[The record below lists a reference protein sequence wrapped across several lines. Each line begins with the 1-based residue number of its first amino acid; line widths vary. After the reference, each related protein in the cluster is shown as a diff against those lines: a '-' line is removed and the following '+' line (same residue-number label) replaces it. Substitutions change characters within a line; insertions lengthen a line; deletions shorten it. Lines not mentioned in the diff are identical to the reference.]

1 MLLLAEQ
8 SYRHLPD
15 EIEVA
20 RRWWHLPLDTLLPLD
35 TGETYQLLFSGRPGG
50 SKGPDIRDAVLR
62 PLASSSPLAP
72 AGLRQ
77 VLQAPRLCGNVE
89 FHVRASDW
97 YNHHHES
104 DRRYNQVILHI
115 VLRYDIT
122 QPILRQD
129 GLSIPTCTLADLPA
143 EEQAL
148 QLLGAGLPP
157 WPCQEIIPALTESE
171 RQQLLHRAGLLRF
184 EQKSELFST
193 QLRALSTHKHDDE
206 TLYDHYLLPALGEG
220 LAYGRDRAFF
230 RATSLRLMGIP
241 GILPEP
247 EGRATRPA
255 PLDAQRLRA
264 LRHLIEQAQITP
276 LWQRLRTIL
285 TPGEAHGSLPSIWPL
300 RRIFTRLNLSLAR
313 TDILICNVVL
323 PFAAAVALR
332 EQDIVLYECARQLY
346 TSYPDLPSNQVTRMM
361 SAQLQLSGEP
371 GGACQQQGL
380 HYIYQQTCRTK
391 ECTQWSA
398 GRKAL

>member
-20 RRWWHLPLDTLLPLD
+20 RRWWHLPLNTPLPLD
-35 TGETYQLLFSGRPGG
+35 TGETYQLLFAGRPGG

-77 VLQAPRLCGNVE
+77 ALQAPCLCGDVE

-97 YNHHHES
+97 YAHHHEN
-104 DRRYNQVILHI
+104 DRRYNQVMLHV

-122 QPILRQD
+122 QPILRQN
-129 GLSIPTCTLADLPA
+129 GRRVPTCTLADLPA

-148 QLLGAGLPP
+148 QLLGVGTLS

-171 RQQLLHRAGLLRF
+171 RQHRLHRAGLLRF

-193 QLRALSTHKHDDE
+193 QLRALSTPKYDDE
-206 TLYDHYLLPALGEG
+206 DLYDQSLLPALGEG

-230 RATSLRLMGIP
+230 RATSLRLIGLP
-241 GILPEP
+241 NLLPEP
-247 EGRATRPA
+247 EGRAARPA

-264 LRHLIEQAQITP
+264 LRQLIEQARVTP
-276 LWQRLRTIL
+276 LWPRLRAIL
-285 TPGEAHGSLPSIWPL
+285 TPGEADNRLPSIWPL

-313 TDILICNVVL
+313 TDILICNVIHK
-323 PFAAAVALR
+323 PHESASRA
-332 EQDIVLYECARQLY
+332 
-346 TSYPDLPSNQVTRMM
+346 DLQP
-361 SAQLQLSGEP
+361 
-371 GGACQQQGL
+371 
-380 HYIYQQTCRTK
+380 
-391 ECTQWSA
+391 
-398 GRKAL
+398 

>member
-8 SYRHLPD
+8 SYRLLPD

-20 RRWWHLPLDTLLPLD
+20 RRWWRLPLNTLLPLD

-77 VLQAPRLCGNVE
+77 ALQALRLCGDVE

-97 YNHHHES
+97 YAHHHES
-104 DRRYNQVILHI
+104 DRRYNQVMLHI

-122 QPILRQD
+122 QPIVRQD

-148 QLLGAGLPP
+148 QLLGAGLPS

-171 RQQLLHRAGLLRF
+171 RQQLLHRAGLRRF
-184 EQKSELFST
+184 EQKYRHFSA
-193 QLRALSTHKHDDE
+193 QLRTCSTSTEDH
-206 TLYDHYLLPALGEG
+206 YDRYLLPALGEG

-230 RATSLRLMGIP
+230 RATSLRLMGLP

-247 EGRATRPA
+247 EGCAARPA

-276 LWQRLRTIL
+276 LWPRLRTIL
-285 TPGEAHGSLPSIWPL
+285 TPGEVHDSPPSIWSL

-323 PFAAAVALR
+323 PFAAAVALH

-346 TSYPDLPSNQVTRMM
+346 ASYPDLPSNQVTRMM
-361 SAQLQLSGEP
+361 SAQLQLPGEP
-371 GGACQQQGL
+371 GGASQQQGL

-391 ECTQWSA
+391 ECTQCIA
-398 GRKAL
+398 GRKEL

>member
-15 EIEVA
+15 EVEVA
-20 RRWWHLPLDTLLPLD
+20 RRWWCLPLETLLPLD
-35 TGETYQLLFSGRPGG
+35 TGSTYQLLFAGRPGG

-62 PLASSSPLAP
+62 PLAPSSPLAP
-72 AGLRQ
+72 VGLRQ
-77 VLQAPRLCGNVE
+77 ALQAPRLCGDVE

-97 YNHHHES
+97 YAHHHES
-104 DRRYNQVILHI
+104 DRRYNRVILHF

-129 GLSIPTCTLADLPA
+129 GQRIPTCTLEDLPA

-148 QLLGAGLPP
+148 QLLGAGTPS
-157 WPCQEIIPALTESE
+157 WPCQEIIPSLTENE
-171 RQQLLHRAGLLRF
+171 RQQLLQRAGLLRF
-184 EQKSELFST
+184 EQKSELFSA
-193 QLRALSTHKHDDE
+193 QLRTLSTPKCDNEDR
-206 TLYDHYLLPALGEG
+206 YDHYLLPALGEG

-230 RATSLRLMGIP
+230 RATALQLMGLP

-255 PLDAQRLRA
+255 PLDAQRLHM
-264 LRHLIEQAQITP
+264 LRRLIEQAKITS
-276 LWQRLRTIL
+276 LWQRLRAIL
-285 TPGEAHGSLPSIWPL
+285 TPGEARDTLPGIWPL
-300 RRIFTRLNLSLAR
+300 RRIFTQLNLSLAR

-332 EQDIVLYECARQLY
+332 EQDTVLYEYTLQFY

-361 SAQLQLSGEP
+361 STQLQLPCEP

-391 ECTQWSA
+391 ECTLCIA
-398 GRKAL
+398 GRREI